1 MLNILVSG
9 CRDLLDERDISESY
23 PSIKAFQWAVDDL
36 QAAVA
41 ALQVQSVH
49 GWPCLGFA
57 VCLGPIFSCYR
68 TFLLAKGRKNPI
80 KRSKSLSC
88 F

>member
-49 GWPCLGFA
+49 G
-57 VCLGPIFSCYR
+57 
-68 TFLLAKGRKNPI
+68 
-80 KRSKSLSC
+80 
-88 F
+88 